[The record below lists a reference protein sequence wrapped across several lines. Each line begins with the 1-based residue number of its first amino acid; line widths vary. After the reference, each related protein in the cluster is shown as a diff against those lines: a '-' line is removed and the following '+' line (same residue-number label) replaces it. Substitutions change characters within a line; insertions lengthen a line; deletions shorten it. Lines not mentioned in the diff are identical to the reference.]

1 MIKVMVVEDNDL
13 VRDSLVDLL
22 GTTPGFSVTSE
33 CCDGDEVLEAARRF
47 RPDVVLMDIILA
59 RVDGLEATRRLLAE
73 DPGSRVVLLTG
84 YVSTERVRQARQM
97 GVDGFQL
104 KDGEPAELLD
114 AIRTVAAGG
123 SAWTPAVE
131 VYLRYDS

>member
-22 GTTPGFSVTSE
+22 GTTPGFTVTAE

-47 RPDVVLMDIILA
+47 HPDVVLMDIVLA

-73 DPGSRVVLLTG
+73 DPDSRIVLLTG
-84 YVSTERVRQARQM
+84 YVSADRVRQAQEM

-104 KDGEPAELLD
+104 KDGEPAELLE
-114 AIRTVAAGG
+114 AIRTVAGGG
-123 SAWTPAVE
+123 SAWARSVDP
-131 VYLRYDS
+131 YLPREA